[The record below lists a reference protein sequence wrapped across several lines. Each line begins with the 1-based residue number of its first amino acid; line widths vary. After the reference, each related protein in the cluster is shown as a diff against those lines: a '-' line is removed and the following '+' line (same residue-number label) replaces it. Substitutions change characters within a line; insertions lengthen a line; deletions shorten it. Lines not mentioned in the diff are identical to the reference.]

1 MSLYRIWGLFLCCM
15 CMGILPACLFGK
27 YILHYPEKSKEAVE
41 SSRTGVTGVGHRT
54 GALMDPGSFGSQYS

>member
-1 MSLYRIWGLFLCCM
+1 M